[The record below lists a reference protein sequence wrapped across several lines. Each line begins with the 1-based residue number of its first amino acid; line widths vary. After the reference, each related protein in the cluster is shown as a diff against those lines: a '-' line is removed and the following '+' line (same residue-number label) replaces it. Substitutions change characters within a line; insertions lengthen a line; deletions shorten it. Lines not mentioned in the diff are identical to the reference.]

1 MPPAAI
7 RARLRD
13 AWPGWQPLLKGA
25 FIWALTMMLSAVVGL
40 YIRMEW
46 KTGHLAPLLVIFFL
60 GALLAWPLAILVLR
74 AIGIRNGAS
83 RHFLAFLILTGTT
96 VAVTAGLFA
105 LDYWIFRTEWHGTP
119 LTKFWLLHLVISI
132 IAALYQFAVL
142 GLALFL
148 PIGLPASLVAAWHIA
163 RSQPEDAFPR

>member
-7 RARLRD
+7 HARIRR

-25 FIWALTMMLSAVVGL
+25 FIWALAMTLSAVVGL

-60 GALLAWPLAILVLR
+60 GALFAWPLAVLALR
-74 AIGIRNGAS
+74 VIGLGNGLP

-96 VAVTAGLFA
+96 VGVTAGLFA
-105 LDYWIFRTEWHGTP
+105 LDYWIFRTGWHSTP
-119 LTKFWLLHLVISI
+119 LTKLWLLQLIISI

-148 PIGLPASLVAAWHIA
+148 PIGLPASLVATWHVA
-163 RSQPEDAFPR
+163 RSRPEGAFPR